1 MKLVNLF
8 AATAVAFG
16 ALLAAPAMAQ
26 SFTVTDVAGREVSF
40 EKPVERVILGEG
52 RMLYAVAPLE
62 REDPFARIVGWRNDL
77 KNNDSGGYDAYV
89 EKFPKGKDIPFLG
102 NLTDGTLQTET
113 VVNLKPDLLLLPIG
127 NKEAADEVKLEE
139 MLSGIGVKIVYIDF
153 REHILA
159 NTEPSLKI
167 LGKLF
172 GHEDRADAVAAYW
185 KEQMARVTDKLK
197 EANPPKPTVFM
208 YRAAGLVECCG
219 TFGPD
224 NFGLMVDWAGGHNLG
239 SDFLPGYT
247 GSMNPEQVVAS
258 KPDVVVVTGANWSNT
273 KDAKDFVSVGPNAAV
288 GADDSRKAL
297 NALMENPAF
306 TNSPAVANGN
316 VHAIWHQ
323 FYTSPYQFVAVQQM
337 AKWFHPDLFAD
348 LDPDATFREFHET
361 FLPIAYQPGYWLD
374 ARAAE

>member
-1 MKLVNLF
+1 MKFRAVVAGLLF
-8 AATAVAFG
+8 EAATLFSVPV
-16 ALLAAPAMAQ
+16 LAQA
-26 SFTVTDVAGREVSF
+26 FTVTDVAGREVSF
-40 EKPVERVILGEG
+40 DKPVERVILGEG
-52 RMLYAVAPLE
+52 RMLYSVAAIE
-62 REDPFARIVGWRNDL
+62 SDDPFAKIVGWRNDL
-77 KNNDSGGYDAYV
+77 WTTDVDGFNAYV
-89 EKFPKGKDIPFLG
+89 TKFPKGKDLPFLG

-113 VVNLKPDLLLLPIG
+113 VVKLHPDVMLLPIG
-127 NKEAADEVKLEE
+127 NKAAADEVQLEK

-172 GHEDRADAVAAYW
+172 GKEKRADEVAAYW
-185 KEQMARVTDKLK
+185 KEQLARVTDKIK
-197 EANPPKPTVFM
+197 SANPARPNVFM

-247 GSMNPEQVVAS
+247 GSINAEQVIAS
-258 KPDVVVVTGANWSNT
+258 NPDIVVVTGSNWSQT
-273 KDAKDFVSVGPNAAV
+273 KDAKDFVNVGPNAEATF
-288 GADDSRKAL
+288 ADSRKAL
-297 NALMENPAF
+297 AALVAAPAF
-306 TNSPAVANGN
+306 TGSKALANNN

-323 FYTSPYQFVAVQQM
+323 FYTSPYQFVAVQEM

-348 LDPDATFREFHET
+348 LDPEATFREFHEK
-361 FLPIAYQPGYWLD
+361 FLPVPYQPGYWVSIKD
-374 ARAAE
+374 GK